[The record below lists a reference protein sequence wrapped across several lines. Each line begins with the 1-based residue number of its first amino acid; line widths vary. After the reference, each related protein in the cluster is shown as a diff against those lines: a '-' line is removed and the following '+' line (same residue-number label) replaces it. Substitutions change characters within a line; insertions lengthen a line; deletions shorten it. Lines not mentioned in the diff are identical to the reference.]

1 MGFKSNIS
9 KKRAAAAAARRDRQP
24 GWSATEPSVTPPLPT
39 LQGSDAKLSEPSLL
53 ASPVCRT
60 TAGAKVMMGLVI
72 NVPFSVW
79 GGEWAASTEHLPG
92 MIVNY
97 RRGIFTLK
105 FATCRHGSEALY
117 LKWRHVLGEESYC
130 GALLT
135 LRQFQRFRSYLSL
148 IHI

>member
-60 TAGAKVMMGLVI
+60 TAVVQVMMGLVQVI
-72 NVPFSVW
+72 
-79 GGEWAASTEHLPG
+79 
-92 MIVNY
+92 
-97 RRGIFTLK
+97 
-105 FATCRHGSEALY
+105 
-117 LKWRHVLGEESYC
+117 
-130 GALLT
+130 
-135 LRQFQRFRSYLSL
+135 RQSNDGVGDQCAVFGVGR
-148 IHI
+148 

>member
-1 MGFKSNIS
+1 
-9 KKRAAAAAARRDRQP
+9 
-24 GWSATEPSVTPPLPT
+24 
-39 LQGSDAKLSEPSLL
+39 
-53 ASPVCRT
+53 
-60 TAGAKVMMGLVI
+60 
-72 NVPFSVW
+72 
-79 GGEWAASTEHLPG
+79 

-135 LRQFQRFRSYLSL
+135 LRQFQRFRSYVWAVVPLGEL
-148 IHI
+148 RALAAGAFARAPVAAAAVEWAVGCGW

>member
-1 MGFKSNIS
+1 
-9 KKRAAAAAARRDRQP
+9 
-24 GWSATEPSVTPPLPT
+24 
-39 LQGSDAKLSEPSLL
+39 
-53 ASPVCRT
+53 
-60 TAGAKVMMGLVI
+60 MMGLVI

-105 FATCRHGSEALY
+105 FATLRHGSEALY

-135 LRQFQRFRSYLSL
+135 LRQFQRFRSYGPWF
-148 IHI
+148 H